1 MMVIPA
7 IDLLEGQAV
16 RLLQGDP
23 RRKSVFSED
32 PVEVARGWFRLG
44 AQRIHVVDL
53 DGSWA
58 GFPRNKGLIQAMV
71 SAVPIPIQ
79 LGGGIRDLE
88 IARNYLDAGVERI
101 VLGTVA
107 VERPELVKRACELW
121 PGRVV
126 VAIDSRGGS
135 VTVRGWTEST
145 SVQAVELALSLQEVG
160 VAAFIHTDVERD
172 GTRRGI
178 NLGEVLKLARAV
190 RVPVIASGGVG
201 SLEDIRK
208 LAQVADGCGIEGVI
222 VGRALYDGSLDLK
235 QAMEVARERF

>member
-23 RRKSVFSED
+23 RRKRVFSKD

-53 DGSWA
+53 DGSRA

-71 SAVPIPIQ
+71 SAVSIPIQ

-88 IARNYLDAGVERI
+88 TARSYLDAGVERI

-126 VAIDSRGGS
+126 VAIDSRGGT

-145 SVQAVELALSLQEVG
+145 SVQAVQLALSLQEVG

-172 GTRRGI
+172 GTRKGI

-208 LAQVADGCGIEGVI
+208 LARVADGCGIEGVI
-222 VGRALYDGSLDLK
+222 VGRALYEGSLDLK